1 METISGRKNQATQ
14 LVLAQELEQVM
25 SELAKDRGFITE
37 KASSALLDKAM
48 ANFDEFKLKVLENI
62 ILWHERTNDIAQQ
75 ANHYEHVLQEYL
87 GQIHELKQLVVAK
100 NRHIAQ

>member
-14 LVLAQELEQVM
+14 LVLAHELEKVM
-25 SELAKDRGFITE
+25 TELAKVREFVTE
-37 KASSALLDKAM
+37 KTSSVLLEKAM

-87 GQIHELKQLVVAK
+87 GQIQELKQLVVAK